1 MWEDSNENGCD
12 RMTETIYDHL
22 YWQIVNLVG
31 EIKEIFPNHNQ
42 HKHIDNA
49 IKLLIDARCQ
59 ITLAE
64 DDEQ

>member
-1 MWEDSNENGCD
+1 
-12 RMTETIYDHL
+12 MTETIYDHL

>member
-1 MWEDSNENGCD
+1 MWKEFVQNGCD

-22 YWQIVNLVG
+22 YWQVVNLIQ

-42 HKHIDNA
+42 NKHIDEA
-49 IKLLIDARCQ
+49 ISLFINARCQ

-64 DDEQ
+64 DLE